1 MLNMQESINS
11 FSDKLIEIE
20 SVLEKNKSTIL
31 QAEQN
36 VFGILEETERAF
48 ALNGQNSSVGES
60 DALRDT
66 IRQVFSDLGYAINRW
81 KQEMAERSEVRKKLE
96 DMGSGLIV
104 AVFGRTNAGKSTLGN
119 FLRGKQLREAQFD
132 NAWKSND
139 KFLPSKITVI
149 ERSSDTELTSDDL
162 WFAEGGVETTREA
175 QMFRLPGLLWLDTPG
190 FGSVNDKSLGA
201 LARKY
206 VKRADL
212 IIYLDDSD
220 NPGLKNITSSLV
232 EILSE
237 GRCTL
242 VAINHSDINDY
253 VRDENG
259 NILKDDQRKP
269 LRQRV
274 AKTPEVRALQEEY
287 LTGILRD
294 KLPKKNSINAISI
307 SMLLAKM
314 GIKNNNEKQ
323 YFDSNI
329 NLLFSK
335 IIDLIPDNTAVTR
348 LKYQDAIQ
356 NCIVLIDMVAGN
368 SVRSSEECNL
378 QNLDKQLADLEAR
391 IIKTEK
397 LFNIQDE
404 TKIITAPLLLRAR
417 QQLHEILQKAKAET
431 EKSKN
436 IDKKTINLDIIIEQ
450 MNNSAEREIE
460 KKAVKFLNDLWI
472 KPASEMQMHF
482 PKNTNIV
489 IERKTEIHTYEVTE
503 TESYARSP
511 DGILENICSFF
522 GKRYYSSRLVT
533 RQKEQIID
541 LGFNIEEVFKNII
554 KQLEDICKNYVEHEL
569 AHIREECLVNGL
581 KIVRE
586 HREVL
591 TNAKSK
597 IEALRQALEKEK
609 SCDL

>member
-1 MLNMQESINS
+1 MQESINS